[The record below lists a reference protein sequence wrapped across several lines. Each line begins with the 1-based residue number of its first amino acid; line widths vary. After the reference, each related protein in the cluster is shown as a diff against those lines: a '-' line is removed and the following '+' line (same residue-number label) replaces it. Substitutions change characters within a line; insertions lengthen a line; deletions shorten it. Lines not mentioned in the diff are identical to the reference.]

1 MRMASSMDMPN
12 HSSPARR
19 PCYNSPAMKKKNI
32 ILGLVI
38 LAVVGAAWLFA
49 INGGW
54 LVLNILVVLVVIP
67 IALVL
72 CLIRMLR
79 RRRREGPPP
88 AA

>member
-1 MRMASSMDMPN
+1 M
-12 HSSPARR
+12 
-19 PCYNSPAMKKKNI
+19 KKNI

-38 LAVVGAAWLFA
+38 LAVVGAAWLFS

-67 IALVL
+67 VALVL

>member
-1 MRMASSMDMPN
+1 MRMASSVDMPS
-12 HSSPARR
+12 HSSPAR
-19 PCYNSPAMKKKNI
+19 PCYDSAAMKKRNL

-38 LAVVGAAWLFA
+38 LAVVGAAWLFS

>member
-1 MRMASSMDMPN
+1 
-12 HSSPARR
+12 
-19 PCYNSPAMKKKNI
+19 MKKKNI

-38 LAVVGAAWLFA
+38 LAVVGAAWLFS

>member
-1 MRMASSMDMPN
+1 
-12 HSSPARR
+12 
-19 PCYNSPAMKKKNI
+19 MKRKNVI
-32 ILGLVI
+32 FGLVI
-38 LAVVGAAWLFA
+38 LAVVGAAWLFS

>member
-1 MRMASSMDMPN
+1 
-12 HSSPARR
+12 
-19 PCYNSPAMKKKNI
+19 MKKKNI

-38 LAVVGAAWLFA
+38 LAVGGAAWLFS

-67 IALVL
+67 VALVL